1 MTEHTIA
8 RQGNRIEVAVAIF
21 AGLLRNNGRVLWLLL
36 HHKISRLWPSRAST
50 SQGYNT
56 TTHLLRDHA
65 TILGGMAIT
74 IEIIQDAV
82 DGLNALLPADF
93 RPEIGIIGGSGLSA
107 LEEAVEEPR
116 WEVPYGKIK
125 GFPVS
130 TGK

>member
-1 MTEHTIA
+1 
-8 RQGNRIEVAVAIF
+8 
-21 AGLLRNNGRVLWLLL
+21 
-36 HHKISRLWPSRAST
+36 
-50 SQGYNT
+50 
-56 TTHLLRDHA
+56 
-65 TILGGMAIT
+65 MAIT

-116 WEVPYGKIK
+116 WDVPYGKIK

-130 TGK
+130 TGKQLHGDGNGREWEEYDF